1 MESFKNILQWV
12 YDNFAVII
20 CCAGLMIGIYRK
32 AKKYF
37 TASDEEKKKLFD
49 ESVEITKNKIRE
61 TMLKMVRESEDKYK
75 DWVKAGSLKRAEV
88 IAKIY
93 DDYPILSQVVD
104 QEALIKYIDNTI
116 DEALVTLR
124 EILKENE
131 NKDK

>member
-1 MESFKNILQWV
+1 MESFKNLLQWV

-20 CCAGLMIGIYRK
+20 CCAGLMVGIYRK

-37 TASDEEKKKLFD
+37 TVNKEEKKKQFD
-49 ESVEITKNKIRE
+49 EAVEITKEKIRE
-61 TMLKMVRESEDKYK
+61 TMLKMVSESEDKYK

-93 DDYPILSQVVD
+93 NDYPILSQVVD
-104 QEALIKYIDNTI
+104 QEGLIAYIDKTI

-124 EILKENE
+124 EVLKENQ
-131 NKDK
+131 

>member
-1 MESFKNILQWV
+1 MESFKNLLQWV

-20 CCAGLMIGIYRK
+20 CCAGLMVGIYRK

-37 TASDEEKKKLFD
+37 TTNKEEKKKQFD
-49 ESVEITKNKIRE
+49 EAVEITKEKIRE
-61 TMLKMVRESEDKYK
+61 TMLKMVSESEDKYK

-104 QEALIKYIDNTI
+104 QEGLIAYIDKTI

-124 EILKENE
+124 EVLKENQ
-131 NKDK
+131 

>member
-1 MESFKNILQWV
+1 MESLKNLLQWI

-37 TASDEEKKKLFD
+37 MANDEEKKKQFD
-49 ESVEITKNKIRE
+49 EAVAITKEKIRE
-61 TMLKMVRESEDKYK
+61 TMLKMVNESEDKYK

-93 DDYPILSQVVD
+93 NDYPILSQVVD
-104 QEALIKYIDNTI
+104 QEGLIAYIDKTI

-124 EILKENE
+124 EILKEN
-131 NKDK
+131 

>member
-1 MESFKNILQWV
+1 MESFKNLLQWV

-20 CCAGLMIGIYRK
+20 CCAGLMVGIYRV

-37 TASDEEKKKLFD
+37 TANKEEKKKQFD
-49 ESVEITKNKIRE
+49 EAVEITKGKIRE
-61 TMLKMVRESEDKYK
+61 TMLKMVSESEDKYK

-104 QEALIKYIDNTI
+104 QEGLITYIDKTI

-124 EILKENE
+124 EVLKENQ
-131 NKDK
+131 

>member
-1 MESFKNILQWV
+1 MESFKNLLQWV

-20 CCAGLMIGIYRK
+20 CCAGLMVGIYRK

-37 TASDEEKKKLFD
+37 TANEEEKKKQFD
-49 ESVEITKNKIRE
+49 EAVEITKEKIRE
-61 TMLKMVRESEDKYK
+61 TMLKMVSESEDKYK

-88 IAKIY
+88 IARIY

-104 QEALIKYIDNTI
+104 QEGLIAYIDKTI

-124 EILKENE
+124 EVLKENQ
-131 NKDK
+131 